1 VRLVAPAGTTARDVQ
16 VAAAYFVGGLLL
28 LAVSGGIH
36 VLGLIEDA
44 PRALLAGPLA
54 VASAGIALRRLAP
67 VAGLGLGLAGLLGD
81 VALGGSLATIL
92 VFTQAL
98 YETCVYGPAWLW
110 RWVLRVSVA
119 LTGVAAILGPL
130 ALGQWPGL
138 GLAVV
143 PVLVFV
149 LPTITALTV
158 RQYRDQAAADRA
170 RAEQTARLAELD
182 RRQAVT
188 AERNR
193 MARELHDVIGNR
205 LSAVAIHAS
214 ALLSV
219 KNLDPD
225 TVERALR
232 VIRENGVQG
241 LAEMRQ
247 MVQLLRDPRG
257 GVDADADSP
266 TNARLAEAE
275 RLVAQV
281 RDAGLAVEF
290 AITGQPRPLPVSVD
304 LAGYR
309 ILQESLANALKHGP
323 GEARVAIAYEP
334 DGVTLTVANPL
345 PPGPTEGPR
354 AGTGP
359 SHDGSGHGL
368 IGMRERADLL
378 GGSFDAGPDGGTW
391 RVHAYLPT
399 REAER

>member
-1 VRLVAPAGTTARDVQ
+1 
-16 VAAAYFVGGLLL
+16 
-28 LAVSGGIH
+28 
-36 VLGLIEDA
+36 
-44 PRALLAGPLA
+44 
-54 VASAGIALRRLAP
+54 
-67 VAGLGLGLAGLLGD
+67 
-81 VALGGSLATIL
+81 
-92 VFTQAL
+92 
-98 YETCVYGPAWLW
+98 
-110 RWVLRVSVA
+110 
-119 LTGVAAILGPL
+119 
-130 ALGQWPGL
+130 
-138 GLAVV
+138 
-143 PVLVFV
+143 
-149 LPTITALTV
+149 
-158 RQYRDQAAADRA
+158 
-170 RAEQTARLAELD
+170 
-182 RRQAVT
+182 
-188 AERNR
+188 
-193 MARELHDVIGNR
+193 
-205 LSAVAIHAS
+205 
-214 ALLSV
+214 
-219 KNLDPD
+219 
-225 TVERALR
+225 
-232 VIRENGVQG
+232 
-241 LAEMRQ
+241 